1 MSEKFKFDP
10 DAMFKACALYLSK
23 GLVLIRVHGIWPD
36 GRCTCGKADHYIGG
50 PGERSC
56 GKHPVAP
63 DWGKKGATSEDD
75 ILDWLEDG
83 VPFNVGVLLGPK
95 SGVTDEENDTREG
108 QAYREAIGMHLLD
121 TPTFASGKSI
131 HQITAWD
138 DRLAACKG
146 STTINGLEVRMGA
159 GGAAAQSILP
169 PSWHYS
175 GVQYRWL
182 DGKSIDE
189 VDPAPMPKALMV
201 ALVNAAGDPVPQKDG
216 GTSSPLIYRTVH
228 DGEGRH
234 RALLIWTWQKI
245 VTHRNPEGRRQRDVI
260 TREIADDNE
269 KYISPPK
276 TGKEVLAI
284 VNSCFDHY
292 RRKRES
298 GWKATESYCDDDA
311 AIVTDATS
319 VSTKDKTGGTVSVS
333 GYESHGLKKIMVGSC
348 EAYEPDQWHIEMI
361 HSDPPE
367 IVLCVP
373 AWENTPC
380 RGRIPMSF
388 ETFLSAGKVAAAVFL
403 ATRKVMLNGDSAKW
417 TKIWK
422 GQDASKKNDWQS
434 IPGLAERLMSKKTA
448 EDDVYVG
455 TSSLRYAQL
464 AGFVLQV
471 FKKATQPRDE
481 EKPEPNESGRPCWV
495 TPDKLW
501 FQWGKIWEDIG
512 RTHDVAPGE
521 RTRIRGRLIDIVG
534 QQDFVH
540 ERHRFAAG
548 RLEFVV
554 FDSAWIGA
562 LEKLADGDEQHSDNS
577 LDTRETA
584 PEN

>member
-1 MSEKFKFDP
+1 MSDKFKFDG
-10 DAMFKACALYLSK
+10 DGMFKACALYLSK
-23 GLVLIRVHGIWPD
+23 GFVLIRVHGIWPD

-50 PGERSC
+50 SGERSC
-56 GKHPVAP
+56 GKHPVDT

-159 GGAAAQSILP
+159 GGASAQSILP

-201 ALVNAAGDPVPQKDG
+201 ALVNSAGDPVPQKDG

-298 GWKATESYCDDDA
+298 GWNATESYCDDDA
-311 AIVTDATS
+311 TIVVDATS
-319 VSTKDKTGGTVSVS
+319 VSTKDKTGGSVSVG
-333 GYESHGLKKIMVGSC
+333 GYESHGLKKVMVGSC

-373 AWENTPC
+373 AWEGTPC

-417 TKIWK
+417 LKIWK

-548 RLEFVV
+548 RLEYVV

-562 LEKLADGDEQHSDNS
+562 LEKLAEGDEQQSDNS
-577 LDTRETA
+577 LDTREAA